1 VLRTTRATGIPW
13 ARLTPTVS
21 YISCKGRLREWGRFP
36 SDLHP
41 LGATLPDMTQDLVV
55 PRAAASLGVDQTDI
69 RAVVH
74 KNRIELM
81 IPDQPISVEQL
92 MSLAASFKVET
103 RTIAFLRGP
112 LVKITIPGNFL

>member
-1 VLRTTRATGIPW
+1 
-13 ARLTPTVS
+13 
-21 YISCKGRLREWGRFP
+21 
-36 SDLHP
+36 
-41 LGATLPDMTQDLVV
+41 MTHDLVV

-81 IPDQPISVEQL
+81 IPDQPISVAQL
-92 MSLAASFKVET
+92 QSLAASFKVET
-103 RTIAFLRGP
+103 RVIAFLRGP